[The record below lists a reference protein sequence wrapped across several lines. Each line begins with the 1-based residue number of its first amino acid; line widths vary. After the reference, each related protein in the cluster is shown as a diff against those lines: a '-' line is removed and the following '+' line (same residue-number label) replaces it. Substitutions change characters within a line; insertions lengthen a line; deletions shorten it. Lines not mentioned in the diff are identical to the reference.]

1 MSARSISAP
10 DKIQYRFCELVD
22 VPAFAR
28 LMEMFYRTTGIPN
41 GVVDADGELL
51 CQAGWQSACSDFHRV
66 NPQSSQRCL
75 DSNLSIMHDLREGI
89 PGGGLCQNGLID
101 YGAPVVVEGRQL
113 ATLFLG
119 QIVHD
124 PPDLDFFRNQAA
136 RFGFDDD
143 EYLKAIA
150 AIPIINKAQIEPAL
164 GLMVEMAQMLAASGL
179 AKLRQAKL
187 EKSLS
192 AHTERSI
199 QLEDILDSSP
209 VAIGWSDAKGRIEYV
224 NRQFTHLFGYTLEDV
239 PDLETWHRLAYPDEH
254 YRETVIHQWFNK
266 VALCRQTDTRPPELE
281 VNIVCKDGSV
291 RRVVLHVSWVGE
303 RRLVNFSDITGH
315 WLSEQ
320 RKLAHDAMLEMVA
333 RGSPLPDILNAIVH
347 EIESEDQ
354 SSLCSVLLMDAEGKH
369 LLTGAA
375 PSLPDTYNRAIH
387 GVEIGMGVGSCGTA
401 AYLGQRVIVEDIMA
415 HDYWQAYAQLAKAA
429 GLGACWSE
437 PILSSRGKVLG
448 TFAIYHTHP
457 ATPTAADLERIGFAA
472 NLAAIAIENR
482 YAYEELEHRAYYDY
496 LTGLANRR
504 YFIEQAEFELAR
516 TLRYGGELSVI
527 MFDVDHFKQVN
538 DTHGH
543 KIGDII
549 LQKIADTSRTSLRDV
564 DIIGRIGG
572 EEFAVLLPET
582 GSTQAME
589 AAERLRSAIGSA
601 HVAIQDNISLQV
613 TASFGVTTVRTSHA
627 SLDALLSQADQALYQ
642 AKNGGRN
649 QVCMYQG

>member
-1 MSARSISAP
+1 
-10 DKIQYRFCELVD
+10 

-209 VAIGWSDAKGRIEYV
+209 RC
-224 NRQFTHLFGYTLEDV
+224 
-239 PDLETWHRLAYPDEH
+239 HRL
-254 YRETVIHQWFNK
+254 V
-266 VALCRQTDTRPPELE
+266 
-281 VNIVCKDGSV
+281 
-291 RRVVLHVSWVGE
+291 
-303 RRLVNFSDITGH
+303 
-315 WLSEQ
+315 
-320 RKLAHDAMLEMVA
+320 
-333 RGSPLPDILNAIVH
+333 
-347 EIESEDQ
+347 
-354 SSLCSVLLMDAEGKH
+354 
-369 LLTGAA
+369 
-375 PSLPDTYNRAIH
+375 
-387 GVEIGMGVGSCGTA
+387 
-401 AYLGQRVIVEDIMA
+401 
-415 HDYWQAYAQLAKAA
+415 
-429 GLGACWSE
+429 
-437 PILSSRGKVLG
+437 
-448 TFAIYHTHP
+448 
-457 ATPTAADLERIGFAA
+457 
-472 NLAAIAIENR
+472 
-482 YAYEELEHRAYYDY
+482 
-496 LTGLANRR
+496 
-504 YFIEQAEFELAR
+504 
-516 TLRYGGELSVI
+516 
-527 MFDVDHFKQVN
+527 
-538 DTHGH
+538 
-543 KIGDII
+543 
-549 LQKIADTSRTSLRDV
+549 
-564 DIIGRIGG
+564 
-572 EEFAVLLPET
+572 
-582 GSTQAME
+582 
-589 AAERLRSAIGSA
+589 
-601 HVAIQDNISLQV
+601 
-613 TASFGVTTVRTSHA
+613 
-627 SLDALLSQADQALYQ
+627 
-642 AKNGGRN
+642 
-649 QVCMYQG
+649 